1 MFSFEEQE
9 KILTPILQ
17 NPSNK
22 NCADCCSVSPNC
34 TILLYSGASLDFGVF
49 ICSNCSGAHRALGP
63 TITRVKSTKLDRW
76 QHEWVDNMRI
86 GNIEINRYWEGQEVE
101 AMIKYVLH

>member
-17 NPSNK
+17 NPTNK
-22 NCADCCSVSPNC
+22 TCADCGSISPTC
-34 TILLYSGASLDFGVF
+34 TISPYVGASLDFGVF

-63 TITRVKSTKLDRW
+63 TVTRVKSTKLDRW
-76 QHEWVDNMRI
+76 QYEWLESMRI
-86 GNIEINRYWEGQEVE
+86 GNTEINKYWEGQEVE
-101 AMIKYVLH
+101 ALIKYV